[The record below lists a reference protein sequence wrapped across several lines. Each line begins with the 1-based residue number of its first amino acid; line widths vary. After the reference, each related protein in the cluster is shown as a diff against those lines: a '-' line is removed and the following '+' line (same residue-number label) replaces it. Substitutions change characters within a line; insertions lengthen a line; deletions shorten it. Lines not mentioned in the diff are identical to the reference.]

1 MIGGARGAGAAL
13 AAALMLVAAGSSAGR
28 CEEPPVMMLAQASA
42 GAPKIAVAPSVAA
55 RPASNMP
62 LRIDVGPADALPR
75 HSFVQ
80 LRGLHPSIAPS
91 VGYSIAPGAWAV
103 PLFGLSELKLN
114 IPAGVSGNSELSVSL
129 MKEDGTPLAEAK
141 TTLEIAA
148 PVKAAAPPPS
158 PQPPAPTP
166 AVRPERNR
174 AAADIPVLTP
184 EDRQRAEALTK
195 RGEGEMQSGNIVFAR
210 QFFLRSAQMG
220 LPRAALLLAAT
231 YDPRE
236 LQRMRARGVLP
247 DVDEARKWYERAL
260 ELGAPEAKERLANL
274 GGG

>member
-1 MIGGARGAGAAL
+1 MGAVL
-13 AAALMLVAAGSSAGR
+13 AATLALLTAGSTSAR
-28 CEEPPVMMLAQASA
+28 CEPPQIMMAQASTA
-42 GAPKIAVAPSVAA
+42 TPRIGVPAKVSAS
-55 RPASNMP
+55 PASSVP
-62 LRIDVGPADALPR
+62 LRIDVGSPDALPR

-114 IPAGVSGNSELSVSL
+114 IPAGVTGTSELSISL
-129 MKEDGTPLAEAK
+129 LKEDGTSLAEA
-141 TTLEIAA
+141 TTRLEIVPA
-148 PVKAAAPPPS
+148 KAAAAPSPPS
-158 PQPPAPTP
+158 PTP
-166 AVRPERNR
+166 AVRPERKP
-174 AAADIPVLTP
+174 AAADIPVMTP

-195 RGEGEMQSGNIVFAR
+195 RGEDEIQSGNIVFAR

-220 LPRAALLLAAT
+220 LARAALLLAAT

-247 DVDEARKWYERAL
+247 DVAEARKWYERAL